1 MENIYKVKVSKE
13 TTQEWSDHFY
23 IRTSRPL
30 VEVDGMIQDM
40 GEHELEEFLG
50 EQNVPENIEKLVTG
64 NVETFKGNLEDT
76 TKIINWGDESD
87 NFRKAKFRWNIE
99 DVLERL
105 MELKREKKKGWKKS
119 RKIFLEILK
128 DLKFKE

>member
-23 IRTSRPL
+23 IRTLRPL

-50 EQNVPENIEKLVTG
+50 EQNVPENIEELVTG

-76 TKIINWGDESD
+76 TKIIDWGDESD
-87 NFRKAKFRWNIE
+87 NFRTVKFRW
-99 DVLERL
+99 
-105 MELKREKKKGWKKS
+105 KGKKDCIRWGC
-119 RKIFLEILK
+119 L
-128 DLKFKE
+128 